1 MYVRNSMT
9 KNPHTIT
16 ADAFILDAVAILRE
30 KGLRR
35 LPVVNGEKVVGL
47 LTESDIQKVSP
58 TKATSLSIFEIN
70 YLLSKLAVK
79 DAMTKNPLTI
89 KVDSLLE
96 EAAVIMR
103 ENKVGALPV
112 VEDGK
117 LVGIITE
124 SDIFDAFIELLG
136 FKDRGSRITV
146 EADDVPGVMA
156 HIASIYK
163 IFEIN
168 ISHIAVYRGEEKSDI
183 IIRSEAFDTVEL
195 EKKLSEEGYKI
206 KHVLKNE

>member
-16 ADAFILDAVAILRE
+16 ADASILDAVAILRE

-79 DAMTKNPLTI
+79 DAMTQ
-89 KVDSLLE
+89 VS
-96 EAAVIMR
+96 EALAV
-103 ENKVGALPV
+103 
-112 VEDGK
+112 
-117 LVGIITE
+117 TE
-124 SDIFDAFIELLG
+124 S
-136 FKDRGSRITV
+136 S
-146 EADDVPGVMA
+146 
-156 HIASIYK
+156 IASYESQYK
-163 IFEIN
+163 EQ
-168 ISHIAVYRGEEKSDI
+168 SCPASA
-183 IIRSEAFDTVEL
+183 SL
-195 EKKLSEEGYKI
+195 
-206 KHVLKNE
+206 